1 MMGFQNPQYLLGAL
15 AAAVPLVIFLLTRD
29 SVKKVAFS
37 TLRFFA
43 GASAALIQR
52 KRWQEALLLALRIA
66 VCLLLAVAFARPF
79 FRSRAAG
86 PDGPLEVGRAV
97 ALVADVSASLAEPQ
111 AVEQLRAELAEALD
125 EVSGDAAVTLIAF
138 DRTPRVEVPWT
149 QDFAHV
155 QAQLA
160 QLAPGAGGTDIAA
173 AIHRAD
179 QALEQIVAPEKRIV
193 LVSDLQRS
201 GWEGFQGNWRLQHGV
216 KLDLRPLPSETTAG
230 AAIVAADYPQGLVQD
245 GAPRP
250 ITLRIA
256 NFSAQAIAGLPVRL
270 AINDREQE
278 TQQINL
284 PAGAQV
290 VVRFRSRFEQ
300 VGDNRGVVR
309 LGTSDASTV
318 GQTLYFNTRVIPK
331 IEVRVLHAGGSKR
344 PGDALFFL
352 ETALTPA
359 DDSPFVVRTQP
370 IATTHAD
377 DLASA
382 AVVMVA
388 DVDTAS
394 DAVQQALGAVLK
406 RGGGLL
412 FLPGS
417 RAEPEAFAQA
427 FGDLAPCKLRRVI
440 EAGQQR
446 RGGTKAVL
454 AKIHFEH
461 PILEL
466 FERPHFG
473 DFTAVRFDRYWEVTD
488 SQLAKVL
495 ARFDDGRPYVL
506 EKSLHGGSSILLT
519 SPADVRWNNLAHRA
533 IFVPFLHQITRYLA
547 QRTERPTGYLVGD
560 LLPIPP
566 KNTLRE
572 PAGQVHQGSS
582 FSADQPGYY
591 TVLDEAGHSLF
602 SYAVNGDLAETN
614 PARVDPAE
622 IKAAL
627 EAATGAEAAAA
638 GGLTSLA
645 GGGRELWS
653 YLIVAVLLLS
663 LVELFVAN
671 RVARH

>member
-1 MMGFQNPQYLLGAL
+1 MMGFQNPHYLLGAL

-29 SVKKVAFS
+29 AVKKVAFS

-66 VCLLLAVAFARPF
+66 LCLLLAVAFARPY
-79 FRSRAAG
+79 FRSRVLG

-97 ALVADVSASLAEPQ
+97 VLVADVSASLAQPQ
-111 AVEQLRAELAEALD
+111 AFEQVRAELAKALD
-125 EVSGDAAVTLIAF
+125 GVSGDAAVTLIAF
-138 DRTPRVEVPWT
+138 DRTPRVVVPWT

-160 QLAPGAGGTDIAA
+160 ALAPGAGGTDIAA
-173 AIHRAD
+173 AIHKAD

-193 LVSDLQRS
+193 LVSDMQRC
-201 GWEGFQGNWRLQHGV
+201 GWDGFQGNWRLQHGV
-216 KLDLRPLPSETTAG
+216 KLDLRPLQTETFSG
-230 AAIVAADYPQGLVQD
+230 AAIVAADYPQSLVND
-245 GAPRP
+245 GAARP

-256 NFSAQAIAGLPVRL
+256 NFSAQAIVELPVRL
-270 AINDREQE
+270 AVNDQEQE
-278 TQQINL
+278 TQQVNL
-284 PAGAQV
+284 PAGEQV

-300 VGDNRGVVR
+300 VGDNRGEIQ
-309 LGTSDASTV
+309 LGAADALAV
-318 GQTLYFNTRVIPK
+318 GQRLYFNTRVIPK

-359 DDSPFVVRTQP
+359 DDSPFVVHTQP
-370 IATTHAD
+370 IATAEAS

-382 AVVMVA
+382 AVVILA
-388 DVDTAS
+388 DVDAAS
-394 DAVQQALGAVLK
+394 DGVKQALGAVLE

-417 RAEPEAFAQA
+417 RAEPATFAQA
-427 FGDLAPCKLRRVI
+427 FSDLAPCQLRRVI

-461 PILEL
+461 PMLEL

-473 DFTAVRFDRYWEVTD
+473 DFTAVRFDRYWEVVD
-488 SQLAKVL
+488 SQLSKVL
-495 ARFDDGRPYVL
+495 ARFDDGRPYLL
-506 EKSLHGGSSILLT
+506 EKNLQGGSSLLFT
-519 SPADVRWNNLAHRA
+519 SPVDVHWNNLAHRA

-547 QRTERPTGYLVGD
+547 QRTERPTAYLVGD

-566 KNTLRE
+566 QNTLGD
-572 PAGQVHQGSS
+572 PAGQVHHGSS
-582 FSADQPGYY
+582 FLADQPGYY
-591 TVLDEAGHSLF
+591 ALLDQAGNRLF

-627 EAATGAEAAAA
+627 EAATGAEAAAS
-638 GGLTSLA
+638 GGLASLA

-653 YLIVAVLLLS
+653 YLILAVLLLS

>member
-1 MMGFQNPQYLLGAL
+1 MMGFQNPHYLLGAM
-15 AAAVPLVIFLLTRD
+15 AAVVPLVIFLLTRD
-29 SVKKVAFS
+29 SVQKVAFS

-66 VCLLLAVAFARPF
+66 LCLLLAVAFARPF
-79 FRSRAAG
+79 FRSRATGSEA
-86 PDGPLEVGRAV
+86 PLEVGRAV

-111 AVEQLRAELAEALD
+111 AFEQARAELVKALD
-125 EVSGDAAVTLIAF
+125 EVSGDSAVTLIAF
-138 DRTPRVEVPWT
+138 DRAPRVEVPWT

-160 QLAPGAGGTDIAA
+160 TLAPGAGGTDIAA
-173 AIHRAD
+173 AIHKAD

-193 LVSDLQRS
+193 LVSDMQRS
-201 GWEGFQGNWRLQHGV
+201 GWEGFPGNWRLQHGV
-216 KLDLRPLPSETTAG
+216 QLDLRPIPSETTTG
-230 AAIVAADYPQGLVQD
+230 AAIVAADYPQSLVND

-256 NFSAQAIAGLPVRL
+256 NFSTQAIAELPVHL
-270 AINDREQE
+270 AVNDREQE

-284 PAGAQV
+284 PAGEQV
-290 VVRFRSRFEQ
+290 VVRFRFRFEQ
-300 VGDNRGVVR
+300 VGDNRGVIK
-309 LGTSDASTV
+309 LGTADAATV

-352 ETALTPA
+352 ETALAPA

-370 IATTHAD
+370 IATTNAE

-382 AVVMVA
+382 AVVILA
-388 DVDTAS
+388 DVDAAS
-394 DAVQQALGAVLK
+394 DAVKQALGAVLE

-417 RAEPEAFAQA
+417 RAEPATFAQA
-427 FGDLAPCKLRRVI
+427 FGELAPCQLRRVI

-446 RGGTKAVL
+446 RGGTQAVL

-461 PILEL
+461 PMLDL

-473 DFTAVRFDRYWEVTD
+473 DFTAVRFDRYWEVVD

-506 EKSLHGGSSILLT
+506 EKSLHGGSSMLLT
-519 SPADVRWNNLAHRA
+519 SPADVHWNNLAQRA

-547 QRTERPTGYLVGD
+547 QRTERPTGYMVGD

-566 KNTLRE
+566 QTTLCD
-572 PAGQVHQGSS
+572 PAGQVHQESS
-582 FSADQPGYY
+582 FLAEQPGYY
-591 TVLDEAGHSLF
+591 SLLDEAGNSLF

-627 EAATGAEAAAA
+627 EAATGAAAAAA
-638 GGLTSLA
+638 GGLTNLA
-645 GGGRELWS
+645 AGGRELWS

-663 LVELFVAN
+663 LLELFVAN